1 MWAMKD
7 PAIDALLVL
16 QTHDLRRIALEAA
29 IVQAPQRA
37 AALAAKR
44 AEAEAAFAQQ
54 QRAQTALEVRRSDMR
69 TQRRSL
75 EASVGKYKAQQE
87 QVRKAEEF
95 EALAKQIAEA
105 EAKVGEWETEE
116 LTLLFQIDEGAA
128 RLAEDKKA
136 HAQKLSD
143 FDAWARAAE
152 GELAQ
157 AKGDLAAQI
166 EAVKLAAAP
175 VEPRYLKAY
184 EQVKVSGK
192 KPPFVVILKDHVC
205 GGCHMRAAST
215 GLENAKNA
223 PADPVYCPNC
233 GRILYADA

>member
-29 IVQAPQRA
+29 IAQAPQRA
-37 AALAAKR
+37 AALADKR
-44 AEAEAAFAQQ
+44 AQVEAAFAQQ
-54 QRAQTALEVRRSDMR
+54 QRAQTALELRRSDLR

-75 EASVGKYKAQQE
+75 EGNIVKYKAQQA

-95 EALAKQIAEA
+95 EAFAKQIAEA

-128 RLAEDKKA
+128 RLAEDKKT

-143 FDAWARAAE
+143 LEGQVRAQAA
-152 GELAQ
+152 ELAQ
-157 AKGDLAAQI
+157 TKLELAEKI
-166 EAVKLAAAP
+166 EAVKQSAAAVAP
-175 VEPRYLKAY
+175 TYLKAY

-192 KPPFVVILKDHVC
+192 KPPFVVVLKDHVC
-205 GGCHMRAAST
+205 GGCHTRAATT
-215 GLENAKNA
+215 GLENAKTA
-223 PADPVYCPNC
+223 PAAPVFCPNC
-233 GRILYADA
+233 SRMLYTEA